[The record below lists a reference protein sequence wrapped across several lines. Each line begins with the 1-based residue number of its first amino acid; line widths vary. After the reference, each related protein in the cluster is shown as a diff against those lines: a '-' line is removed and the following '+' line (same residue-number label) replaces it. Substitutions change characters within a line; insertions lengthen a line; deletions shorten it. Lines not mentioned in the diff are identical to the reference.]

1 MLKRLDAMMLRS
13 ILAPFVATFFVTLF
27 ALIMQFLWTYI
38 DDLLGKGLSAFYIIE
53 MLFYMSIA
61 LVVTAFPM
69 AMLIASIMV
78 MGNMSEKYEL
88 AALKSSGVSLTRVM
102 LPLMVFG
109 SLIGVVSF
117 ISSNYL
123 IPVANLKAK
132 SRLYDIRKKKP
143 ALSLAP
149 GVFNNDFQNFAI
161 RIGDKSD
168 DDKEIYDVL
177 IYDHSSKRGNDVQT
191 LAESGRMD
199 MTENDRYLRMTLFNG
214 SQYRDQQPST
224 RNRINNYA
232 HIRTNFASMEKAFD
246 LSEFEMEQTREDAFE
261 NNQNMLSL
269 RQLSHAIDSMYLSKS
284 KKGPRLARNVMPYF
298 SFRKVYPGKS
308 KDTILVFTDN
318 VSVKPKLMGTEKS
331 IIEYIPSK
339 GRLQTVQRASTSVKN
354 IKGYTRSAVRTAEQT
369 NELIVYHKVAYWKK
383 FSQAFACLMFL
394 FIGAPL
400 GAIIRKG
407 GFGLPI
413 LLGIVFFVS
422 FIVMTIVGDKL
433 AQAGTVTPFIGM
445 FLPCFVFMP
454 MGLYLTYQA
463 LNDNRLFEIRLPSFL
478 SKKSKTAAV

>member
-13 ILAPFVATFFVTLF
+13 ILAPFIATFFVTLF

-38 DDLLGKGLSAFYIIE
+38 DDLLGKGLSAIYIVE

-88 AALKSSGVSLTRVM
+88 AAFKSSGISLTRVM
-102 LPLMVFG
+102 MPLMFFG
-109 SLIGVVSF
+109 ICVGIISF
-117 ISSNYL
+117 ISANYI

-132 SRLYDIRKKKP
+132 SRLFDIRKKKP

-177 IYDHSSKRGNDVQT
+177 IYDHTSRRGNDVQT
-191 LAESGRMD
+191 LAEKGEMS
-199 MTENDRYLRMTLFNG
+199 MTNNDRFLKMTLFNG
-214 SQYRDQQPST
+214 SQYRDMQPST
-224 RNRINNYA
+224 RNKINNYA
-232 HIRTNFASMEKAFD
+232 HIRTNFGSMEKAFD
-246 LSEFEMEQTREDAFE
+246 LSEFEMEETREEAFE

-269 RQLSHAIDSMYLSKS
+269 RQLTHAIDSMYLSKG
-284 KKGPRLARNVMPYF
+284 KKGSRLARNVMPYY

-308 KDTILVFTDN
+308 SDTILIFTDD
-318 VSVKPKLMGTEKS
+318 KS
-331 IIEYIPSK
+331 IQVKLGGDERNILDLMPSK

-369 NELIVYHKVAYWKK
+369 NELIVLHKVAYWKK
-383 FSQAFACLMFL
+383 FSQAFACFLFL

-407 GFGLPI
+407 GFGWPI

-422 FIVMTIVGDKL
+422 FIVMTIIGDKL
-433 AQAGTVTPFIGM
+433 AQAGTVSPFIGM
-445 FLPCFVFMP
+445 WLPCFVFMP
-454 MGLYLTYQA
+454 IGLYLTYQA
-463 LNDNRLFEIRLPSFL
+463 LNDNRLFEIRLPSFIF
-478 SKKSKTAAV
+478 KKSKTKAV